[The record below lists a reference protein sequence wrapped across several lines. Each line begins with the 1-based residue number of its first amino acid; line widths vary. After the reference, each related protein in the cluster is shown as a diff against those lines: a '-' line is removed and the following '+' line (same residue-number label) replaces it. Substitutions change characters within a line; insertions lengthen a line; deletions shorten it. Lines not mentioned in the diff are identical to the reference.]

1 MLDYLSQPV
10 AFATAPLSP
19 PEATSGSRE
28 GSTTSDTEIED
39 PITKTLNRGLGF
51 VKAASSRMLTRHDSS
66 GTISSDSDNRRAGIN
81 SFPPKP
87 QPIED
92 DWDDDL
98 DDGILASRYANFNNL
113 CIDTR

>member
-19 PEATSGSRE
+19 PEAASGSRE
-28 GSTTSDTEIED
+28 GNTSDTEIED

-51 VKAASSRMLTRHDSS
+51 VKAAGSRMLTRHDSL
-66 GTISSDSDNRRAGIN
+66 GTISSDSDSRRAGIN
-81 SFPPKP
+81 SFPPRP

-98 DDGILASRYANFNNL
+98 EDGTLGFSLRLF
-113 CIDTR
+113 